1 MLVTHFL
8 QGAAA
13 GFLLAVPVG
22 PVALICVR
30 QALLHGLVFGFLTG
44 IGAALADAVFGV
56 LAVYG
61 VTALSESVILHSESV
76 RLVGGAVLLFFGV
89 LVFRQKTVSTR
100 ERQPRNL
107 IGSAVTT
114 FFLTLSNP
122 VVLLAF
128 GAIFAGLGIAREPM
142 DEIRMGCLVAGVFVG
157 SAAWWLSLS
166 ALSGLFRHRLT
177 LETLVAVN
185 RWLGLMIGGL
195 GFVALAS
202 SIAF

>member
-1 MLVTHFL
+1 MLLTHFL
-8 QGAAA
+8 LGAAA

-30 QALLHGLVFGFLTG
+30 QALLHGPVFGFLTG
-44 IGAALADAVFGV
+44 LGAALADALFGY

-61 VTALSESVILHSESV
+61 VNALSENVVLHSESV
-76 RLVGGAVLLFFGV
+76 RLVGGGVLLFFGIV
-89 LVFRQKTVSTR
+89 VFRQKTLSTR
-100 ERQPRNL
+100 GRQPRNL
-107 IGSAVTT
+107 IGSAITT
-114 FFLTLSNP
+114 FFLTVSNP

-128 GAIFAGLGIAREPM
+128 GAIFAGLGIAQEPM
-142 DEIRMGCLVAGVFVG
+142 DEIGVGCLVAGVFVG
-157 SAAWWLSLS
+157 SAVWWLSLS

-177 LETLVAVN
+177 LDALVAVN
-185 RWLGLMIGGL
+185 RWLGLMIGAL